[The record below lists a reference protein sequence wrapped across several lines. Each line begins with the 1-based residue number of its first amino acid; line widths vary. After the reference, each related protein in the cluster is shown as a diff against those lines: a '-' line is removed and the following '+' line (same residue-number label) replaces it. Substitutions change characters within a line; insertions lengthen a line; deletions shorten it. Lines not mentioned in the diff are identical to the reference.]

1 MSTFLFLQ
9 RTAMFF
15 ELSGMFQ
22 NDVENGKFNM
32 QWTSMHDFEM
42 NRNQSPQVVK
52 MAGSNSDLNLFLF
65 LPD

>member
-22 NDVENGKFNM
+22 NDVESGKFNM